1 MVYARRG
8 ENLACTGGL
17 CNRHFRVVV
26 CGKGQ
31 RLGWLRSAR
40 RSRLPKKGRLLL
52 RHKDTKL
59 HHVSECSML
68 WVPPCLR
75 ALVAIDAFSAARG
88 SPLRSPRTGSGENY
102 GASKIL
108 RTAR

>member
-1 MVYARRG
+1 MV
-8 ENLACTGGL
+8 
-17 CNRHFRVVV
+17 
-26 CGKGQ
+26 
-31 RLGWLRSAR
+31 RLGSPQQAAE
-40 RSRLPKKGRLLL
+40 KGRLLL

-68 WVPPCLR
+68 WVPSCLR
-75 ALVAIDAFSAARG
+75 ALVAIDAFSATCWG
-88 SPLRSPRTGSGENY
+88 LPLRSPRPGSGENY